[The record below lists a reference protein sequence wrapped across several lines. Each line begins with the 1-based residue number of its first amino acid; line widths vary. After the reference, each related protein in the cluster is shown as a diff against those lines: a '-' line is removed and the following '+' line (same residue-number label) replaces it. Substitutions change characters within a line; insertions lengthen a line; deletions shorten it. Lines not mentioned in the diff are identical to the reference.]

1 MISNVNLLFGN
12 KGILAKD
19 TLFRLENEYGI
30 VMMKEESE
38 DVEKMCNWSVY
49 KYQQGY
55 EDGCNA
61 AYEKAYKDALQVV
74 TELRN
79 NEIVMNLLKESIPES
94 VICKTTGI
102 TKEKLTELKQQI
114 AA

>member
-1 MISNVNLLFGN
+1 M
-12 KGILAKD
+12 
-19 TLFRLENEYGI
+19 T
-30 VMMKEESE
+30 KEESE

-79 NEIVMNLLKESIPES
+79 TEIVMSMLKDGISENMIM
-94 VICKTTGI
+94 KWTGI
-102 TKEKLTELKQQI
+102 HLEKLTELKQQI

>member
-1 MISNVNLLFGN
+1 M
-12 KGILAKD
+12 
-19 TLFRLENEYGI
+19 TR
-30 VMMKEESE
+30 EESE

-61 AYEKAYKDALQVV
+61 AYEKAYKDASQVV

-79 NEIVMNLLKESIPES
+79 NEIAMSMLKEGISENMIM
-94 VICKTTGI
+94 KWTGI
-102 TKEKLTELKQQI
+102 HLEKLMELKQQI

>member
-1 MISNVNLLFGN
+1 M
-12 KGILAKD
+12 
-19 TLFRLENEYGI
+19 TR
-30 VMMKEESE
+30 EESE
-38 DVEKMCNWSVY
+38 DIEKMCNWSVY

-61 AYEKAYKDALQVV
+61 TYEKAYKDASQVV

-79 NEIVMNLLKESIPES
+79 TEIVMNLLKESIPES
-94 VICKTTGI
+94 VICKITGI
-102 TKEKLTELKQQI
+102 TTEKLMGLKQQI